1 MKFKLDE
8 NLDERLVLLLRNAR
22 HDAVTVRDEELRGIS
37 DTKLV
42 ERCRIEERILISL
55 DKDFSNT
62 LRFPPEETPGLVVL
76 RGHNNLFATMRTLIR
91 SLLQALDQDQPDGR
105 LWIIEPGRLRIHE
118 SGSQIDAD
126 DVDD

>member
-8 NLDERLVLLLRNAR
+8 NLDARLASLLRKAG

-37 DTKLV
+37 DTALV
-42 ERCRIEERILISL
+42 ARCKDEERVLISL

-62 LRFPPEETPGLVVL
+62 LRFPPEKTPGLVVL
-76 RGHNNLFATMRTLIR
+76 RGDNNLFATMQPLIQ
-91 SLLQALDQDQPDGR
+91 SLMRALDQASPDGR

-118 SGSQIDAD
+118 SGSPIDAD
-126 DVDD
+126 DVDG